1 MSTQPELEL
10 RLGRLKAPIWTNE
23 SEDRTYHTVSFSR
36 LYRNKEGEWRSTG
49 SFRRGDLLL
58 LAKLAD
64 RVHSRLFELQT
75 EAAAAD
81 PDGKAA

>member
-1 MSTQPELEL
+1 MPKPRQPIEEL
-10 RLGRLKAPIWTNE
+10 RIGRLKAAVWTNE

-36 LYRNKEGEWRSTG
+36 LYRNEEGEWRSTG

-64 RVHSRLFELQT
+64 RAHSRLFELQAP
-75 EAAAAD
+75 AAVND
-81 PDGKAA
+81 SDDT